1 LSPGRGTCSAPAD
14 LTFVILL
21 PTARTR
27 KLSAGTTRGEA
38 SRKMPSIHSK
48 DRSVR
53 VAVTG
58 VGLVTALGINAKDTW
73 DGLVAGKSGLTRITG
88 YDPSGEKVAVAGE
101 VKAELARSLSERL
114 PPDVRTRT
122 ERFVH
127 FACAAASEAL
137 ESAGRP
143 ERKEPDRFGVVAG
156 VGIGVPHPSEGYQV
170 GPTSIIKV
178 MPNAAPAWISIL
190 EGLRGP
196 SLACSTACASGAH
209 ALGVAFDQIR
219 LGRVTGMVA
228 GGVDTVI
235 TRDVMRAYAWMR
247 ALNTAKDEE
256 PSLMSRPFDATRRGF
271 VLGEGAGFL
280 VLEEL
285 EHARARGARVLAE
298 MRGWGASSDA
308 HNIVAVAPD
317 GVGMSAAIER
327 ALADSALPPELVDY
341 VSAHGTS
348 TKMNDREETRAL
360 RRVFG
365 AHADKLMVS
374 SQKSMLGHAMGG
386 AGAIEAVVT
395 VLSVAHQMATPTI
408 NLRHADPECDLDYVP
423 NTARKA
429 TIRAAIND
437 SFGFGG
443 HNSAMVF
450 AHPEVA

>member
-1 LSPGRGTCSAPAD
+1 MPPSSPSNT
-14 LTFVILL
+14 
-21 PTARTR
+21 
-27 KLSAGTTRGEA
+27 K
-38 SRKMPSIHSK
+38 
-48 DRSVR
+48 SVR

-58 VGLVTALGINAKDTW
+58 VGLVTALGANARDSW
-73 DGLVAGKSGLTRITG
+73 DGLVLGRSGLTRVSG
-88 YDPSGEKVAVAGE
+88 YDATGEKVAVAGE
-101 VKAELARSLSERL
+101 VKADVAERLGERL
-114 PPDVRTRT
+114 PADVRGRT
-122 ERFVH
+122 ARFVH

-137 ESAGRP
+137 ENAGRP
-143 ERKEPDRFGVVAG
+143 HLEAPDRFGVVAG

-178 MPNAAPAWISIL
+178 MPNGAPAWISIL

-209 ALGVAFDQIR
+209 AIGVAFDQIR

-256 PSLMSRPFDATRRGF
+256 PSAMSRPFDATRRGF
-271 VLGEGAGFL
+271 VLGEGAGFML
-280 VLEEL
+280 LEEL
-285 EHARARGARVLAE
+285 EHAKARGARILAE

-317 GVGMSAAIER
+317 GVGMSQAIER
-327 ALADSALPPELVDY
+327 ALEDAALPRELVDY

-360 RRVFG
+360 QRVFG
-365 AHADKLMVS
+365 AHAQKLLVS

-395 VLSVAHQMATPTI
+395 VLSVANQTATPTI
-408 NLRHADPECDLDYVP
+408 NLQHPDPECDLDYVP
-423 NTARKA
+423 NVARKA

-443 HNSAMVF
+443 HNSAMIF
-450 AHPEVA
+450 AHPEVP